1 MELTQKVKNIQE
13 KWDANFMK
21 TYAQIPVVMDKGEGA
36 TITDIDGKKYVD
48 FTSGIGVS
56 SLGYGHKGLVEAIQY
71 QAAKLLHSSNIFF
84 NQPHVEAGAKLIALS
99 GYDKVFFCNSGT
111 EANEG
116 AMKIARKYSD
126 LKYGGDRGTILS
138 LNKSFH
144 GRTMASLMATGK
156 EAYHKYF
163 YPLPT
168 GYKYVEKNDIEAFKE
183 ALKDETICAF
193 IFEAVQGEGGVY
205 PIDKDFIEEAVK
217 LCQEKDIVVICD
229 EVQAGMGR
237 TGKLFGFQEFDIKP
251 DLVTMAKGLAGGIPV
266 GGILADEKVS
276 DVLVD
281 KVAKIGEKL
290 SIRRFVR
297 FETTDGLIEK
307 YIHGDGKI
315 AVLVNVKNGDNVLAK
330 DICMQIAAAK
340 PEFLNREAV
349 PQERLDKEMEI
360 LKVQAMNEGKPEA
373 IAEKIVQGRIGK
385 FYSEIC
391 LVEQPFVKDPDMKI
405 ADLLKTK
412 NAEIVEFARIEKGEG
427 IEKKEENFAE
437 EVMKQIK

>member
-1 MELTQKVKNIQE
+1 MELTPNTQKIQD

-21 TYAQIPVVMDKGEGA
+21 TYAQVPVVIDKGQGA
-36 TITDIDGKKYVD
+36 TVTDIDGKEYVD

-56 SLGYGHKGLVEAIQY
+56 ALGYGHPELTKAIQE

-84 NQPHVEAGAKLIALS
+84 NEPHVNAGEKIIKLS
-99 GYDKVFFCNSGT
+99 GYDKAFFCNSGT

-126 LKYGGDRGTILS
+126 LKYGGDRGTVLS

-168 GYKYVEKNDIEAFKE
+168 GYKYVDKNDIEAFKE

-205 PIDKDFIEEAVK
+205 PVDKEFIEEAVK
-217 LCQEKDIVVICD
+217 LCQEKDIIVICD

-237 TGKLFGFQEFDIKP
+237 TGKLFGFQNFDIKP

-266 GGILADEKVS
+266 GGILANEKVS
-276 DVLVD
+276 NVLVPGD
-281 KVAKIGEKL
+281 HG
-290 SIRRFVR
+290 
-297 FETTDGLIEK
+297 TTFGGNAL
-307 YIHGDGKI
+307 
-315 AVLVNVKNGDNVLAK
+315 AMAAANVVLDEL
-330 DICMQIAAAK
+330 AK
-340 PEFLNREAV
+340 PEFLDDVAKKGQYIMDTIKSWN
-349 PQERLDKEMEI
+349 LD
-360 LKVQAMNEGKPEA
+360 
-373 IAEKIVQGRIGK
+373 
-385 FYSEIC
+385 
-391 LVEQPFVKDPDMKI
+391 
-405 ADLLKTK
+405 
-412 NAEIVEFARIEKGEG
+412 EIVEVRGKGLMIGVEIKGKSADVEKAAAEKGLLVLTAGEHVVRLLPPLVISMDEISKG
-427 IEKKEENFAE
+427 L
-437 EVMKQIK
+437 EVLKACL

>member
-1 MELTQKVKNIQE
+1 MELTPNTQKIQD

-21 TYAQIPVVMDKGEGA
+21 TYAQVPVVIDKGQGA
-36 TITDIDGKKYVD
+36 TVTDIDGKEYVD

-56 SLGYGHKGLVEAIQY
+56 ALGYGHPELTKAIQE

-84 NQPHVEAGAKLIALS
+84 NEPHVNAGEKIIKLS
-99 GYDKVFFCNSGT
+99 GYDKAFFCNSGT

-126 LKYGGDRGTILS
+126 IKYGGDRGTVLS

-168 GYKYVEKNDIEAFKE
+168 GYKYVDKNDIEAFKE

-205 PIDKDFIEEAVK
+205 PVDKEFIEEAVK
-217 LCQEKDIVVICD
+217 LCQEKDIIVICD

-237 TGKLFGFQEFDIKP
+237 TGKLFGFQNFDIKP

-266 GGILADEKVS
+266 GGILANEKVS
-276 DVLVD
+276 NVLVPGD
-281 KVAKIGEKL
+281 HG
-290 SIRRFVR
+290 
-297 FETTDGLIEK
+297 TTFGGNAL
-307 YIHGDGKI
+307 
-315 AVLVNVKNGDNVLAK
+315 AMAAANVVLDEL
-330 DICMQIAAAK
+330 AK
-340 PEFLNREAV
+340 PEFLDDVAKKGQYMMDTIKSWN
-349 PQERLDKEMEI
+349 LD
-360 LKVQAMNEGKPEA
+360 
-373 IAEKIVQGRIGK
+373 
-385 FYSEIC
+385 
-391 LVEQPFVKDPDMKI
+391 
-405 ADLLKTK
+405 
-412 NAEIVEFARIEKGEG
+412 EIVDVRGKGLMIGVEIKGKSADVEKAAAANGLLVLTAGEHVVRLLPPLVISMDEINKG
-427 IEKKEENFAE
+427 L
-437 EVMKQIK
+437 EVLKACL

>member
-1 MELTQKVKNIQE
+1 MELTPKTQKIQD

-21 TYAQIPVVMDKGEGA
+21 TYAQVPVVIDKGQGA
-36 TITDIDGKKYVD
+36 TVTDIDGKEYVD

-56 SLGYGHKGLVEAIQY
+56 ALGYGHPELTKAIQE

-84 NQPHVEAGAKLIALS
+84 NEPHVNAGEKIIKLS
-99 GYDKVFFCNSGT
+99 GYDKAFFCNSGT

-126 LKYGGDRGTILS
+126 IKYGGDRGTVLS

-168 GYKYVEKNDIEAFKE
+168 GYKYVDKNDIEAFKE

-205 PIDKDFIEEAVK
+205 PVDKEFIEEAVK
-217 LCQEKDIVVICD
+217 LCQEKDIIVICD

-237 TGKLFGFQEFDIKP
+237 TGKLFGFQNFDIKP

-266 GGILADEKVS
+266 GGILANEKVS
-276 DVLVD
+276 NVLVPGD
-281 KVAKIGEKL
+281 HG
-290 SIRRFVR
+290 
-297 FETTDGLIEK
+297 TTFGGNAL
-307 YIHGDGKI
+307 
-315 AVLVNVKNGDNVLAK
+315 AMAAANVVLDEL
-330 DICMQIAAAK
+330 AK
-340 PEFLNREAV
+340 PEFLDDVAKKGQYMMDTIKSWN
-349 PQERLDKEMEI
+349 LD
-360 LKVQAMNEGKPEA
+360 
-373 IAEKIVQGRIGK
+373 
-385 FYSEIC
+385 
-391 LVEQPFVKDPDMKI
+391 
-405 ADLLKTK
+405 
-412 NAEIVEFARIEKGEG
+412 EIVDVRGKGLMIGVEIKGKSADVEKVAAANGLLVLTAGEHVVRLLPPLVISMDEINKG
-427 IEKKEENFAE
+427 L
-437 EVMKQIK
+437 EVLKACL

>member
-1 MELTQKVKNIQE
+1 MELTQNVKNIQE

-21 TYAQIPVVMDKGEGA
+21 TYAQIPVVIDKGEGA
-36 TITDIDGKKYVD
+36 TVTDIDGKEYVD

-56 SLGYGHKGLVEAIQY
+56 SLGYGHPGLVKAIQY

-84 NQPHVEAGAKLIALS
+84 NQPHVEAGEKLVKLS

-126 LKYGGDRGTILS
+126 LKYEGDRGTVLS

-205 PIDKDFIEEAVK
+205 PIDKKFIEEAVK

-237 TGKLFGFQEFDIKP
+237 TGHLFGFQEFDIKP
-251 DLVTMAKGLAGGIPV
+251 DLITMAKGLAGGIPV
-266 GGILADEKVS
+266 GAILANEKVS
-276 DVLVD
+276 DVLVPGD
-281 KVAKIGEKL
+281 HG
-290 SIRRFVR
+290 
-297 FETTDGLIEK
+297 TTFGGNAL
-307 YIHGDGKI
+307 
-315 AVLVNVKNGDNVLAK
+315 AMAAANVVLDEL
-330 DICMQIAAAK
+330 AK
-340 PEFLNREAV
+340 PEFLEDVAKKGNYIMDTVKSWGLDEIVEVRGKGLMIGIEIKGSAAEV
-349 PQERLDKEMEI
+349 EKIAAQKGLLILTAGEHVVRLLPPLVISMDEINKGLEI
-360 LKVQAMNEGKPEA
+360 LKE
-373 IAEKIVQGRIGK
+373 
-385 FYSEIC
+385 C
-391 LVEQPFVKDPDMKI
+391 L
-405 ADLLKTK
+405 
-412 NAEIVEFARIEKGEG
+412 
-427 IEKKEENFAE
+427 
-437 EVMKQIK
+437 

>member
-1 MELTQKVKNIQE
+1 MELTQNVKNIQE

-71 QAAKLLHSSNIFF
+71 QASKLLHSSNIFF

-217 LCQEKDIVVICD
+217 LCQEKDIIVICD

-276 DVLVD
+276 DVLVPGD
-281 KVAKIGEKL
+281 HG
-290 SIRRFVR
+290 
-297 FETTDGLIEK
+297 TTFGGNAL
-307 YIHGDGKI
+307 
-315 AVLVNVKNGDNVLAK
+315 AMAAANVVLDEL
-330 DICMQIAAAK
+330 AK
-340 PEFLNREAV
+340 PEFLADVAKKGDYIMDTVKSWGLDEIVEVRGKGLMIGIEIKGSASEIEKV
-349 PQERLDKEMEI
+349 AAQKGLLILTAGEHVIRLLPPLVISIDEINKGLEI
-360 LKVQAMNEGKPEA
+360 LKE
-373 IAEKIVQGRIGK
+373 
-385 FYSEIC
+385 C
-391 LVEQPFVKDPDMKI
+391 L
-405 ADLLKTK
+405 
-412 NAEIVEFARIEKGEG
+412 
-427 IEKKEENFAE
+427 
-437 EVMKQIK
+437 

>member
-1 MELTQKVKNIQE
+1 MELTPNTQKIQD

-21 TYAQIPVVMDKGEGA
+21 TYAQVPVVIDKGQGA
-36 TITDIDGKKYVD
+36 TVTDIDGKEYVD

-56 SLGYGHKGLVEAIQY
+56 ALGYGHPELTKAIQE

-84 NQPHVEAGAKLIALS
+84 NEPHVNAGEKIIKLS
-99 GYDKVFFCNSGT
+99 GYDKAFFCNSGT

-126 LKYGGDRGTILS
+126 LKYGGDRGTVLS

-168 GYKYVEKNDIEAFKE
+168 GYKYVDKNDIEAFKE

-205 PIDKDFIEEAVK
+205 PVDKEFIEEAVK
-217 LCQEKDIVVICD
+217 LCQEKDIIVICD

-237 TGKLFGFQEFDIKP
+237 TGKLFGFQNFDIKP

-266 GGILADEKVS
+266 GGILANEKVS
-276 DVLVD
+276 NVLVPGD
-281 KVAKIGEKL
+281 HG
-290 SIRRFVR
+290 
-297 FETTDGLIEK
+297 TTFGGNAL
-307 YIHGDGKI
+307 
-315 AVLVNVKNGDNVLAK
+315 AMAAANVVLDEL
-330 DICMQIAAAK
+330 AK
-340 PEFLNREAV
+340 PEFLDDVAKKGQYMMDTIKSWN
-349 PQERLDKEMEI
+349 LD
-360 LKVQAMNEGKPEA
+360 
-373 IAEKIVQGRIGK
+373 
-385 FYSEIC
+385 
-391 LVEQPFVKDPDMKI
+391 
-405 ADLLKTK
+405 
-412 NAEIVEFARIEKGEG
+412 EIVDVRGKGLMIGVEIKGKSADVEKAAAANGLLVLTAGEHVVRLLPPLVISMDEISKG
-427 IEKKEENFAE
+427 L
-437 EVMKQIK
+437 EVLKACL

>member
-1 MELTQKVKNIQE
+1 MELTQNVKNIQE
-13 KWDANFMK
+13 KWDKNFMQ
-21 TYAQIPVVMDKGEGA
+21 TYAQIPVVIDKGQGA
-36 TITDIDGKKYVD
+36 TVTDIDGKEYVD

-71 QAAKLLHSSNIFF
+71 QAAKLLHSSN
-84 NQPHVEAGAKLIALS
+84 QPNVEAGEKLVKLS

-126 LKYGGDRGTILS
+126 IKYEGDRGTILS

-156 EAYHKYF
+156 DAYHKYF

-183 ALKDETICAF
+183 VLKDDTICAF

-205 PIDKDFIEEAVK
+205 PIEKEFIEEAVK

-266 GGILADEKVS
+266 GAILS
-276 DVLVD
+276 N
-281 KVAKIGEKL
+281 EKL
-290 SIRRFVR
+290 SN
-297 FETTDGLIEK
+297 
-307 YIHGDGKI
+307 
-315 AVLVNVKNGDNVLAK
+315 VLVPGDHGTTFGGNALAMSAANVVL
-330 DICMQIAAAK
+330 DELAK
-340 PEFLNREAV
+340 PEFLDDVAKKGNYIMDTIKSWGLDEIVEVRGRGLMIGIEIKQSASEV
-349 PQERLDKEMEI
+349 EKIAAQKGLLILTAGEHVVRLLPPLVITMDEINKGLEI
-360 LKVQAMNEGKPEA
+360 LKQ
-373 IAEKIVQGRIGK
+373 
-385 FYSEIC
+385 C
-391 LVEQPFVKDPDMKI
+391 L
-405 ADLLKTK
+405 
-412 NAEIVEFARIEKGEG
+412 
-427 IEKKEENFAE
+427 
-437 EVMKQIK
+437 

>member
-1 MELTQKVKNIQE
+1 MELTPKTQKIQD

-21 TYAQIPVVMDKGEGA
+21 TYAQVPVVIDKGQGA
-36 TITDIDGKKYVD
+36 TVTDIDGKEYVD

-56 SLGYGHKGLVEAIQY
+56 ALGYGHPELTKAIQE

-84 NQPHVEAGAKLIALS
+84 NEPHVNAGEKIIKLS
-99 GYDKVFFCNSGT
+99 GYDKAFFCNSGT

-126 LKYGGDRGTILS
+126 IKYGGDRGTVLS

-168 GYKYVEKNDIEAFKE
+168 GYKYVDKNDIESFKE

-205 PIDKDFIEEAVK
+205 PVDKDFIEEAVK
-217 LCQEKDIVVICD
+217 LCQEKDIIVICD

-237 TGKLFGFQEFDIKP
+237 TGKLFGFQNFDIKP

-266 GGILADEKVS
+266 GGILANEKVS
-276 DVLVD
+276 NVLVPGD
-281 KVAKIGEKL
+281 HG
-290 SIRRFVR
+290 
-297 FETTDGLIEK
+297 TTFGGNAL
-307 YIHGDGKI
+307 
-315 AVLVNVKNGDNVLAK
+315 AMAAANVVLDEL
-330 DICMQIAAAK
+330 AK
-340 PEFLNREAV
+340 PEFLEDVAKKGQYIMDTIKSWN
-349 PQERLDKEMEI
+349 LD
-360 LKVQAMNEGKPEA
+360 
-373 IAEKIVQGRIGK
+373 
-385 FYSEIC
+385 
-391 LVEQPFVKDPDMKI
+391 
-405 ADLLKTK
+405 
-412 NAEIVEFARIEKGEG
+412 EIVEVRGKGLMIGVEIKGKSADVEKAAAASGLLVLTAGEHVVRLLPPLVISMDEINKG
-427 IEKKEENFAE
+427 L
-437 EVMKQIK
+437 EVLKACL

>member
-1 MELTQKVKNIQE
+1 MELTQNVKNIQE
-13 KWDANFMK
+13 KWDKNFMQ
-21 TYAQIPVVMDKGEGA
+21 TYAQIPVVIDKGQGA
-36 TITDIDGKKYVD
+36 TVTDIDGKEYVD

-84 NQPHVEAGAKLIALS
+84 NQPNVEAGEKLVKLS

-126 LKYGGDRGTILS
+126 IKYEGDRGTILS

-156 EAYHKYF
+156 DAYHKYF

-183 ALKDETICAF
+183 VLKDDTI
-193 IFEAVQGEGGVY
+193 Y
-205 PIDKDFIEEAVK
+205 PIEKEVIEEAVK

-266 GGILADEKVS
+266 GAILS
-276 DVLVD
+276 N
-281 KVAKIGEKL
+281 EKL
-290 SIRRFVR
+290 SN
-297 FETTDGLIEK
+297 
-307 YIHGDGKI
+307 
-315 AVLVNVKNGDNVLAK
+315 VLVPGDHGTTFGGNALAMSAANVVL
-330 DICMQIAAAK
+330 DELAK
-340 PEFLNREAV
+340 PEFLDDVAKKGNYIMDTIKSWG
-349 PQERLDKEMEI
+349 LDKIVEVRGRGLMIGIEIKQNASEVEKIAAQKGLLILTAGEHVVRLLPPLVITMDEINKGLEI
-360 LKVQAMNEGKPEA
+360 LKQ
-373 IAEKIVQGRIGK
+373 
-385 FYSEIC
+385 C
-391 LVEQPFVKDPDMKI
+391 L
-405 ADLLKTK
+405 
-412 NAEIVEFARIEKGEG
+412 
-427 IEKKEENFAE
+427 
-437 EVMKQIK
+437 

>member
-1 MELTQKVKNIQE
+1 MELTPKTQKIQD

-21 TYAQIPVVMDKGEGA
+21 TYAQIPVVIDKGQGA
-36 TITDIDGKKYVD
+36 TVTDIDGKEYVD

-56 SLGYGHKGLVEAIQY
+56 ALGYGHPELTKAIQE

-84 NQPHVEAGAKLIALS
+84 NEPHVNAGEKIIKLS
-99 GYDKVFFCNSGT
+99 GYDKAFFCNSGT

-126 LKYGGDRGTILS
+126 LKYGGDRGTVLS

-168 GYKYVEKNDIEAFKE
+168 GYKYVDKNDIEAFKE

-205 PIDKDFIEEAVK
+205 PVDKEFIEEAVK
-217 LCQEKDIVVICD
+217 LCQEKDIIVICD

-237 TGKLFGFQEFDIKP
+237 TGKLFGFQNFDIKP

-266 GGILADEKVS
+266 GGILAGEKVS
-276 DVLVD
+276 NVLVPGD
-281 KVAKIGEKL
+281 HG
-290 SIRRFVR
+290 
-297 FETTDGLIEK
+297 TTFGGNAL
-307 YIHGDGKI
+307 
-315 AVLVNVKNGDNVLAK
+315 AMAAANVVLDEL
-330 DICMQIAAAK
+330 AK
-340 PEFLNREAV
+340 PEFLDDVAKKGQYIMDTIKSWN
-349 PQERLDKEMEI
+349 LD
-360 LKVQAMNEGKPEA
+360 
-373 IAEKIVQGRIGK
+373 
-385 FYSEIC
+385 
-391 LVEQPFVKDPDMKI
+391 
-405 ADLLKTK
+405 
-412 NAEIVEFARIEKGEG
+412 EIVEVRGKGLMIGVEIKGKSADVEKAAAEKGLLVLTAGEHVVRLLPPLVISMDEISKG
-427 IEKKEENFAE
+427 L
-437 EVMKQIK
+437 EVLKACL

>member
-1 MELTQKVKNIQE
+1 MELTPNTQKIQD

-21 TYAQIPVVMDKGEGA
+21 TYAQVPVVIDKGQGA
-36 TITDIDGKKYVD
+36 TVTDIDGKEYVD

-56 SLGYGHKGLVEAIQY
+56 ALGYGHPELTKAIQE

-84 NQPHVEAGAKLIALS
+84 NEPHVNAGEKIIKLS
-99 GYDKVFFCNSGT
+99 GYDKAFFCNSGT

-126 LKYGGDRGTILS
+126 LKYGGDRGTVLS

-168 GYKYVEKNDIEAFKE
+168 GYKYVDKNDIEAFKE

-205 PIDKDFIEEAVK
+205 PVDKEFIEEAVK
-217 LCQEKDIVVICD
+217 LCQEKDIIVICD

-237 TGKLFGFQEFDIKP
+237 TGKLFGFQNFDIKP

-266 GGILADEKVS
+266 GGILANEKVS
-276 DVLVD
+276 NVLVPGD
-281 KVAKIGEKL
+281 HG
-290 SIRRFVR
+290 
-297 FETTDGLIEK
+297 TTFGGNAL
-307 YIHGDGKI
+307 
-315 AVLVNVKNGDNVLAK
+315 AMAAANVVLDEL
-330 DICMQIAAAK
+330 AK
-340 PEFLNREAV
+340 PEFLDDVAKKGQYIMDTIKSWN
-349 PQERLDKEMEI
+349 LD
-360 LKVQAMNEGKPEA
+360 
-373 IAEKIVQGRIGK
+373 
-385 FYSEIC
+385 
-391 LVEQPFVKDPDMKI
+391 
-405 ADLLKTK
+405 
-412 NAEIVEFARIEKGEG
+412 EIVEVRGKGLMIGVEIKGKSADVEKAAAANGLLVLTAGEHVVRLLPPLVISMDEINKG
-427 IEKKEENFAE
+427 L
-437 EVMKQIK
+437 EVLKACL

>member
-1 MELTQKVKNIQE
+1 MELTPKTQKIQD

-21 TYAQIPVVMDKGEGA
+21 TYAQVPVVIDKGQGA
-36 TITDIDGKKYVD
+36 TVTDIDGKEYVD

-56 SLGYGHKGLVEAIQY
+56 ALGYGHPELTKAIQE

-84 NQPHVEAGAKLIALS
+84 NEPHVNAGEKIIKLS
-99 GYDKVFFCNSGT
+99 GYDKAFFCNSGT

-126 LKYGGDRGTILS
+126 IKYGGDRGTVLS

-168 GYKYVEKNDIEAFKE
+168 GYKYVDKNDIEAFKE

-205 PIDKDFIEEAVK
+205 PVDKEFIEEAVK
-217 LCQEKDIVVICD
+217 LCQEKDIIVICD

-237 TGKLFGFQEFDIKP
+237 TGKLFGFQNFDIKP

-266 GGILADEKVS
+266 GGILANEKVS
-276 DVLVD
+276 NVLVPGD
-281 KVAKIGEKL
+281 HG
-290 SIRRFVR
+290 
-297 FETTDGLIEK
+297 TTFGGNAL
-307 YIHGDGKI
+307 
-315 AVLVNVKNGDNVLAK
+315 AMAAANVVLDEL
-330 DICMQIAAAK
+330 AK
-340 PEFLNREAV
+340 PEFLDDVDKKGQYMMDTIKSWN
-349 PQERLDKEMEI
+349 LD
-360 LKVQAMNEGKPEA
+360 
-373 IAEKIVQGRIGK
+373 
-385 FYSEIC
+385 
-391 LVEQPFVKDPDMKI
+391 
-405 ADLLKTK
+405 
-412 NAEIVEFARIEKGEG
+412 EIVDVRGKGLMIGVEIKGKSADVEKAAAANGLLVLTAGEHVVRLLPPLVISMDEINKG
-427 IEKKEENFAE
+427 L
-437 EVMKQIK
+437 EVLKACL

>member
-1 MELTQKVKNIQE
+1 MELTPNTQKIQD

-21 TYAQIPVVMDKGEGA
+21 TYAQVPVVIDKGQGA
-36 TITDIDGKKYVD
+36 TVTDIDGKEYVD

-56 SLGYGHKGLVEAIQY
+56 ALGYGHPELTKAIQE

-84 NQPHVEAGAKLIALS
+84 NEPHVNAGEKIIKLS
-99 GYDKVFFCNSGT
+99 GYDKAFFCNSGT

-126 LKYGGDRGTILS
+126 LKYGGDRGTVLS

-168 GYKYVEKNDIEAFKE
+168 GYKYVDKNDIEAFKE

-205 PIDKDFIEEAVK
+205 PVDKEFIEEAVK
-217 LCQEKDIVVICD
+217 LCQEKDIIVICD

-237 TGKLFGFQEFDIKP
+237 TGKLFGFQNFDIKP

-266 GGILADEKVS
+266 GGILANEKVS
-276 DVLVD
+276 NVLVPGD
-281 KVAKIGEKL
+281 HG
-290 SIRRFVR
+290 
-297 FETTDGLIEK
+297 TTFGGNAL
-307 YIHGDGKI
+307 
-315 AVLVNVKNGDNVLAK
+315 AMAAANVVLDEL
-330 DICMQIAAAK
+330 AK
-340 PEFLNREAV
+340 PEFLDDVAKKGQYMMDTIKSWN
-349 PQERLDKEMEI
+349 LDEI
-360 LKVQAMNEGKPEA
+360 VDVRGKGLMIGVEIKGKSA
-373 IAEKIVQGRIGK
+373 DVEKAAAEKGLLVLTAGEHVVRLLPPLVI
-385 FYSEIC
+385 SMDEISKGLEVLKAC
-391 LVEQPFVKDPDMKI
+391 L
-405 ADLLKTK
+405 
-412 NAEIVEFARIEKGEG
+412 
-427 IEKKEENFAE
+427 
-437 EVMKQIK
+437 

>member
-1 MELTQKVKNIQE
+1 MELTQNVKNIQE
-13 KWDANFMK
+13 KWDKNFMQ
-21 TYAQIPVVMDKGEGA
+21 TYAQIPVVIDKGQGA
-36 TITDIDGKKYVD
+36 TVTDIDGKEYVD

-84 NQPHVEAGAKLIALS
+84 NQQNVEAGEKLVKLS

-126 LKYGGDRGTILS
+126 IKYEGDRGTILS

-156 EAYHKYF
+156 DAYHKYF

-183 ALKDETICAF
+183 ALKDDTICAF

-205 PIDKDFIEEAVK
+205 PIEKEFIEEAVK

-251 DLVTMAKGLAGGIPV
+251 DLITMAKGLAGGIPV
-266 GGILADEKVS
+266 GAILS
-276 DVLVD
+276 N
-281 KVAKIGEKL
+281 EKL
-290 SIRRFVR
+290 SN
-297 FETTDGLIEK
+297 
-307 YIHGDGKI
+307 
-315 AVLVNVKNGDNVLAK
+315 VLVPGDHGTTFGGNALAMSAANVVL
-330 DICMQIAAAK
+330 DELAK
-340 PEFLNREAV
+340 PEFLDDVAKKGNYIMDTIKSWG
-349 PQERLDKEMEI
+349 LDKIVEVRGRGLMIGIEIKQSASEVEKIAAQKGLLILTAGEHVVRLLPPLVITMDEINKGLEI
-360 LKVQAMNEGKPEA
+360 LKQ
-373 IAEKIVQGRIGK
+373 
-385 FYSEIC
+385 C
-391 LVEQPFVKDPDMKI
+391 L
-405 ADLLKTK
+405 
-412 NAEIVEFARIEKGEG
+412 
-427 IEKKEENFAE
+427 
-437 EVMKQIK
+437 

>member
-71 QAAKLLHSSNIFF
+71 QASKLLHSSNIFF

-205 PIDKDFIEEAVK
+205 PINKDFIEEAVK

-266 GGILADEKVS
+266 GGILALAMAAANVVLDE
-276 DVLVD
+276 L
-281 KVAKIGEKL
+281 
-290 SIRRFVR
+290 
-297 FETTDGLIEK
+297 
-307 YIHGDGKI
+307 
-315 AVLVNVKNGDNVLAK
+315 
-330 DICMQIAAAK
+330 AK
-340 PEFLNREAV
+340 PEFLADVAKKGDYIMDTVKSWGLDEIVEVRGKGLMIGIEIKGSASEIEKV
-349 PQERLDKEMEI
+349 AAQKGLLILTAGEHVIRLLPPLVISIDEINKGLEI
-360 LKVQAMNEGKPEA
+360 LKE
-373 IAEKIVQGRIGK
+373 
-385 FYSEIC
+385 C
-391 LVEQPFVKDPDMKI
+391 L
-405 ADLLKTK
+405 
-412 NAEIVEFARIEKGEG
+412 
-427 IEKKEENFAE
+427 
-437 EVMKQIK
+437 

>member
-1 MELTQKVKNIQE
+1 MELTPNTQKIQD

-21 TYAQIPVVMDKGEGA
+21 TYAQVPVVIDKGQGA
-36 TITDIDGKKYVD
+36 TVTDIDGKEYVD

-56 SLGYGHKGLVEAIQY
+56 ALGYGHPELTKAIQE

-84 NQPHVEAGAKLIALS
+84 NEPHVNAGEKIIKLS
-99 GYDKVFFCNSGT
+99 GYDKAFFCNSGT

-126 LKYGGDRGTILS
+126 LKYGGDRGTVLS

-168 GYKYVEKNDIEAFKE
+168 GYKYVDKNDIEAFKE

-205 PIDKDFIEEAVK
+205 PVDKEFIEEAVK
-217 LCQEKDIVVICD
+217 LCQEKDIIVICD

-237 TGKLFGFQEFDIKP
+237 TGKLFGFQNFDIKP

-266 GGILADEKVS
+266 GGILANEKVS
-276 DVLVD
+276 NVLVPGD
-281 KVAKIGEKL
+281 HG
-290 SIRRFVR
+290 
-297 FETTDGLIEK
+297 TTFGGNAL
-307 YIHGDGKI
+307 
-315 AVLVNVKNGDNVLAK
+315 AMAAANVVLDEL
-330 DICMQIAAAK
+330 AK
-340 PEFLNREAV
+340 PEFLDDVAKKGQYIMDTIKSWN
-349 PQERLDKEMEI
+349 LD
-360 LKVQAMNEGKPEA
+360 
-373 IAEKIVQGRIGK
+373 
-385 FYSEIC
+385 
-391 LVEQPFVKDPDMKI
+391 
-405 ADLLKTK
+405 
-412 NAEIVEFARIEKGEG
+412 EIVEVRGKGLMIGVEIKGKSADVEKAAANGLLVLTAGEHVVRLLPPLVISMDEISKG
-427 IEKKEENFAE
+427 L
-437 EVMKQIK
+437 EVLKACL